1 MIWSPQ
7 QDAALKKVDRW
18 LTMPGEQMLFRLF
31 GFAGTGKTT
40 LAIEIAKMVRGRCL
54 FASFTGKAA
63 LVMRR
68 KGCAGASTIHSL
80 IYTVREDDDDGG
92 DSTGNGDDMPMFT
105 LNPDSELCRAALL
118 IVDECSMVDE
128 ELGKDLMSFKVPI
141 LVLGDPAQLPPVAG
155 GGYFTS
161 AEPDV
166 MLTEIHRQAEGNPII
181 HIATDIRLG
190 KRVQFGNFKGD
201 RAGTGV
207 SVIKRS
213 ALMRS
218 SMLAADQIICGKND
232 TRCSLN
238 RKMRAHLREAGRLP
252 AGSDALPVIG
262 ERIICLRNKKDR
274 ALFNG
279 GIFEVKQQLEGWPS
293 KKDGLIKKP
302 GRSDVSY
309 LEIESLDDP
318 EDAIPLPI
326 RVPHAFWFWNGK
338 AADLQLPDDIKRRTY
353 DEFDMAYA
361 ITCHKSQGSQ
371 WDKVVVIDERFIFG
385 RDGDEEMPRRWA
397 YTAVTRAAEAL
408 ILAI

>member
-7 QDAALKKVDRW
+7 QDQALVSVGKW
-18 LTMPGEQMLFRLF
+18 LAMPGEKMIFRLF

-80 IYTVREDDDDGG
+80 IYSVREGEDDDEGK
-92 DSTGNGDDMPMFT
+92 PLFE
-105 LNPDSELCRAALL
+105 LNPDSELSKAALL

-128 ELGKDLMSFKVPI
+128 ELGKDLMSFDVPI
-141 LVLGDPAQLPPVAG
+141 LVIGDPAQLPPVAG
-155 GGYFTS
+155 GGYFTN

-190 KRVQFGNFKGD
+190 KFVELGNYRGD
-201 RAGTGV
+201 GRPGTGV
-207 SVIKRS
+207 SVIRRNQ
-213 ALMRS
+213 LMRG

-232 TRCSLN
+232 TRCTLN
-238 RKMRAHLREAGRLP
+238 RKMRAHLREAGKLEP
-252 AGSDALPVIG
+252 GSDTLPVIG
-262 ERIICLRNKKDR
+262 DRVICLKNKKDR
-274 ALFNG
+274 GLFNG
-279 GIFEVKQQLEGWPS
+279 GIWNVKEILEGMPS
-293 KKDGLIKKP
+293 KKDGEIKKP
-302 GRSDVSY
+302 GREDVSY
-309 LEIESLDDP
+309 LMLDSADDP
-318 EDAIPLPI
+318 DMPSMPV
-326 RVPHAFWFWNGK
+326 RVPHPFWFWNSK
-338 AADLQLPDDIKRRTY
+338 PADLKLPESINRRTY

-371 WDKVVVIDERFIFG
+371 WNKVVVIDERFIFG
-385 RDGDEEMPRRWA
+385 RDGDEDMPRRWA

-408 ILAI
+408 IIAI